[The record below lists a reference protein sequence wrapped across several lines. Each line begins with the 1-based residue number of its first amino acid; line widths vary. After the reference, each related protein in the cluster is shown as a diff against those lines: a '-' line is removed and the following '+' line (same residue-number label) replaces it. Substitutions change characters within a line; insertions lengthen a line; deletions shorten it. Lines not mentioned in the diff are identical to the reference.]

1 MEKITFRFENTETK
15 NKLEVSYGL
24 QDEYISILT
33 KNITIEIYTNTT
45 IEAIFKLMSNNKYG
59 ILEGGAYN
67 EEEMLNYFLI
77 ELGKNNTIWSIITIN
92 NNNNIKEYDFFSKYL
107 LLFENHAMIYDKN
120 VSLKKHGNV
129 LSYYVTSQYEIFYNF
144 HDNTTDFIIFS
155 DYEKLDTLKYLEII
169 KMLSKLAKTLV
180 KIE

>member
-24 QDEYISILT
+24 QDEYISIST
-33 KNITIEIYTNTT
+33 KNITVEMYTNAT
-45 IEAIFKLMSNNKYG
+45 IEAIFKLMNSNKYG
-59 ILEGGAYN
+59 LLEGGAYN
-67 EEEMLNYFLI
+67 EEEMLNYFLT
-77 ELGKNNTIWSIITIN
+77 ELGENYTIWSIIIIN

-129 LSYYVTSQYEIFYNF
+129 LSYYVTSQYEIFYNLN
-144 HDNTTDFIIFS
+144 DNTTDFTIFS
-155 DYEKLDTLKYLEII
+155 NYEKLDTLEYLEII
-169 KMLSKLAKTLV
+169 KMLSKLSKTLV
-180 KIE
+180 K